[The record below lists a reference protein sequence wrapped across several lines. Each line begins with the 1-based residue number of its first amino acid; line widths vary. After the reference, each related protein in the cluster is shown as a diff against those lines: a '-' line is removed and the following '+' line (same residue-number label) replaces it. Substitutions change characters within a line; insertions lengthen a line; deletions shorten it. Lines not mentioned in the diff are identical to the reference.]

1 MGFVKIFL
9 IIFPPPLLIQVRQSL
24 YETLGDLENKDLQ
37 LTLAMQDL
45 TIATDEIKRAAAMR
59 QALQKLE
66 RWAGLLEFDLLSVCF
81 CSDHANQRMIKTLIS
96 RNCASSLYLIPVQH
110 TANMVEGLVKL
121 LRRMTSGGC
130 LDAWH
135 FW

>member
-1 MGFVKIFL
+1 MRNKVVCCQDNYVKIFL
-9 IIFPPPLLIQVRQSL
+9 TIFPPPLLIQVRQSL

-66 RWAGLLEFDLLSVCF
+66 RWVGLLEFDIVCLF
-81 CSDHANQRMIKTLIS
+81 L
-96 RNCASSLYLIPVQH
+96 
-110 TANMVEGLVKL
+110 
-121 LRRMTSGGC
+121 
-130 LDAWH
+130 
-135 FW
+135 F

>member
-1 MGFVKIFL
+1 MCCQDNYVKVFL
-9 IIFPPPLLIQVRQSL
+9 TIFPPPLLIQVRQSL

-66 RWAGLLEFDLLSVCF
+66 RWGGSWNLTSSVCSCF
-81 CSDHANQRMIKTLIS
+81 DHTNS
-96 RNCASSLYLIPVQH
+96 
-110 TANMVEGLVKL
+110 KL
-121 LRRMTSGGC
+121 CFIAFSI
-130 LDAWH
+130 H
-135 FW
+135 FTRVHKNGRLE